1 MNYKIKR
8 FNELNIEEL
17 YKILELRSKVF
28 VVEQECPYQD
38 CDGKDKN
45 SYHLFCEENDKV
57 IAVLRII
64 DKGISY
70 KEVSIGRVSVDM
82 DYRGKGYAGEMMT
95 KAIDFI
101 KEELKETEI
110 KIQAQAY
117 LINFYKSFGF
127 QEVSEIYLEDDI
139 PHVDMLYKSC
149 TSTNI

>member
-1 MNYKIKR
+1 
-8 FNELNIEEL
+8 
-17 YKILELRSKVF
+17 
-28 VVEQECPYQD
+28 
-38 CDGKDKN
+38 
-45 SYHLFCEENDKV
+45 
-57 IAVLRII
+57 
-64 DKGISY
+64 
-70 KEVSIGRVSVDM
+70 
-82 DYRGKGYAGEMMT
+82 MT